1 MGSKPPGGCCGRGG
15 GAFTKGCRTC
25 SALSAGGC
33 GGEADPY
40 LGLSSAEWEMSR
52 TTSGKVRKA
61 VGIYVRSSGE

>member
-1 MGSKPPGGCCGRGG
+1 MGHSPRGAEHALHCQRGG
-15 GAFTKGCRTC
+15 G
-25 SALSAGGC
+25 